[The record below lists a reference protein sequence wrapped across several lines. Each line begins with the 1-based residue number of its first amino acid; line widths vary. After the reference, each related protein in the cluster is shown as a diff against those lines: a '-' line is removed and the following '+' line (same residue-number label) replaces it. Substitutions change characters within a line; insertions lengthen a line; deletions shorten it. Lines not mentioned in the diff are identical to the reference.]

1 MFQASGVIICLGYIL
16 GLLLSPVPGG
26 GFWVLGLS
34 LVGAILFKKGR
45 SIAHHT
51 AKTKEKGLS
60 KSVTPQK
67 IQIYPHP
74 RVWFIAGLIG
84 LLASFYLGYRVPL
97 PTANDISRLVPP
109 GNNSNQEQLFI
120 VRGNVVSTP
129 RLTRTS
135 RGQLWMEAYQLD
147 EVKNE
152 DGKSNGGKNVS
163 GKLYVTVPLLQ
174 ATGLYPSQEIAV
186 TGVLYKPKA
195 AANPGAFDFQK
206 YLANEGAFAGLSG
219 RQLSIRNEERPWGW
233 WKVRE
238 QIVRSQVGSLG
249 VPEGPLVSAMV
260 LGSKA
265 VDLPYDIRDLFVQ
278 AGLSHA
284 LAASGFQTS
293 LILSMVLG
301 LTKGTK
307 PRTQFILGNLALLA
321 FLSLTGFQ
329 PAVLRA
335 VVMGFSALIALL
347 LRRKVKQ
354 LGSLLVAA
362 TILLIVNPLWIWD
375 LGFQLSFLAT
385 LGLIVTVP
393 AITKRLAW
401 LPPVLAS
408 LISVPLAATIWT
420 LPLQLNVFGVAPTY
434 SLLLNI
440 ASTPLISVISIG
452 GFISAIVSL
461 VLPPAGS
468 AIAGLLHFPTDWL
481 LKLVNLFGNLPGNL
495 LATGS
500 ITVGQMVVIYIL
512 LILAWLVKWWQRRW
526 WVAAG
531 IGLALIF
538 VPAWHITNTLFRV
551 TMLAAN
557 GEPVIVIQDRGK
569 VTLINSG
576 DEGTGR
582 FTILP
587 FLRQQGVNQI
597 DNAVASNFQGNG
609 SNGWLELIPRLLV
622 KVFYDYSAKAENAL
636 ANAAIQKE
644 LQNNQGAYQ
653 PLGVGQSINI
663 DSSTIELINDQLP
676 ILKIQ
681 IQGKNWLLVGNLKPS
696 ELRQLIKQ
704 GGLPQVQVLWC
715 PPQILNQLVPILQPE
730 VTITTNADLDPK
742 TLSEIGQTK
751 TQLLFTGRDGAITWT
766 PNGQFEAFIQAI
778 ENKSS
783 VF

>member
-1 MFQASGVIICLGYIL
+1 MFQASGVVICLGYIL
-16 GLLLSPVPGG
+16 GLLFSPVPGG

-34 LVGAILFKKGR
+34 LVGAVLFR
-45 SIAHHT
+45 RRRNFPHRA
-51 AKTKEKGLS
+51 AQTKEKGLA
-60 KSVTPQK
+60 KAATPPVP
-67 IQIYPHP
+67 QILPHP

-97 PTANDISRLVPP
+97 PTANDISKLVPP

-120 VRGNVVSTP
+120 VRGNVLTTP

-135 RGQLWMEAYQLD
+135 RGQFWMQAYQLD

-152 DGKSNGGKNVS
+152 DGKSDAGKNVS

-186 TGVLYKPKA
+186 TGILYKPKA
-195 AANPGAFDFQK
+195 AANPGAFDFQR

-219 RQLSIRNEERPWGW
+219 RQVNIRNEERPWGW
-233 WKVRE
+233 WKVPS
-238 QIVRSQVGSLG
+238 QIVRSQVRSLG

-265 VDLPYDIRDLFVQ
+265 VDLPYDIRDAFVQ
-278 AGLSHA
+278 IGLAHA

-293 LILSMVLG
+293 LILSIVLG
-301 LTKGTK
+301 LSK
-307 PRTQFILGNLALLA
+307 RANRVTQFILGSIALLA
-321 FLSLTGFQ
+321 FISLTGFQ
-329 PAVLRA
+329 PAILRA
-335 VVMGFSALIALL
+335 AVMGFGALIALL

-354 LGSLLVAA
+354 LGSLLVTA

-385 LGLIVTVP
+385 LGLLVTSG
-393 AITKRLAW
+393 AIAKRLGW
-401 LPPVLAS
+401 LPPALAS
-408 LISVPLAATIWT
+408 LISVPLAAIIWT

-434 SLLLNI
+434 SLILNI
-440 ASTPLISVISIG
+440 LSTPLISVISIG
-452 GFISAIVSL
+452 GFISAAAALI
-461 VLPPAGS
+461 LPDAGS
-468 AIAGLLHFPTDWL
+468 AIAGLLYYPANWL
-481 LKLVNLFGNLPGNL
+481 LRLVDFFSSFPGNSF
-495 LATGS
+495 ATGS
-500 ITVGQMVVIYIL
+500 ITVVQLIIIYIL
-512 LILAWLVKWWQRRW
+512 LILAWSVRWWQRRW

-531 IGLALIF
+531 IAFALIF
-538 VPAWHITNTLFRV
+538 VPAWHKTNTLFRV

-557 GEPVIVIQDRGK
+557 GEPVIVIQDRGQ
-569 VTLINSG
+569 VMLINSG

-587 FLRQQGVNQI
+587 FLQQQGVNQI
-597 DNAVASNFQGNG
+597 DSAIASDFQGNG
-609 SNGWLELIPRLLV
+609 SDGWLELIPRMPI
-622 KVFYDYSAKAENAL
+622 KAFYNYSAKAENAL
-636 ANAAIQKE
+636 TSAAIQKV
-644 LQNNQGAYQ
+644 LQNTQGAYQ
-653 PLGVGQSINI
+653 ALGVGQSINI
-663 DSSTIELINDQLP
+663 GSSVVQLINDQLP
-676 ILKIQ
+676 ILQIQ

-715 PPQILNQLVPILQPE
+715 PPQILKELVPILQPE
-730 VTITTNADLDPK
+730 VTITTNADLDPQI
-742 TLSEIGQTK
+742 LSELSQTK
-751 TQLLFTGRDGAITWT
+751 TQLLFTGRDGAIAWT
-766 PNGQFEAFIQAI
+766 PDGQFEAFTQTM